1 MALGG
6 VTYLATAEK
15 PSATGFGAS
24 MAAGVGGA
32 FLDSSLG
39 VIGKSLDDTSFM
51 PRSFANSAT
60 DRLQD
65 AAVTQRLQNTSLALF
80 GGFISSLGTD
90 ATSYWAQKIAL
101 EVK

>member
-1 MALGG
+1 
-6 VTYLATAEK
+6 
-15 PSATGFGAS
+15 

-39 VIGKSLDDTSFM
+39 VIGKSLDDTFFM
-51 PRSFANSAT
+51 PRSFANSAA